1 MKLWKLLLISALSV
15 FFIWLFINRINFNEI
30 KSIWRVVPI
39 RYPLMF
45 VLLSLPQFYVRS
57 YRWGLLLNPFKE
69 GIAFR
74 SLWNFSLIGF
84 MISYLLPG
92 RLGEIARPV
101 MLAEKEKIKKSQAI
115 ATIINERLFDLLT
128 VLLLLVLYLVS
139 GLGKPSPVLIKLK
152 AMAFLLLPLVFSV
165 FLVITLANSEKFFPK
180 TEKLINWLSNI
191 LPSRFRTKTR
201 TAAVHFVKA
210 LNLNLDWTSRT
221 KVFLFSLLHWG
232 IILVSYWLLMQ
243 GFAGIDLDLPSTIP
257 FLAVIFVSAAIPTP
271 GMAGS
276 LDLASKYALLGLFGV
291 TAKTAVAFT
300 LLFHFL
306 LLLPPIVLGL
316 IAFWCEGLSFKI
328 IGQLRKKD
336 ELSAMH

>member
-15 FFIWLFINRINFNEI
+15 FFIWLFIQRIDFNEI
-30 KSIWRVVPI
+30 RNIWRTIPI
-39 RYPLMF
+39 RFPLLFM
-45 VLLSLPQFYVRS
+45 LMSLPQYGVRA
-57 YRWGLLLNPFKE
+57 YRWGLLLKPFKKRVP
-69 GIAFR
+69 FR

-101 MLAEKEKIKKSQAI
+101 MLAEKEQIKKSQAI

-139 GLGKPSPVLIKLK
+139 GLGKPSPVLLKLK
-152 AMAFLLLPLVFSV
+152 TMALLLLPLVLLV
-165 FLVITLANSEKFFPK
+165 FFLITLANSEKFFPG
-180 TEKLINWLSNI
+180 TEKLILWLSRI
-191 LPSRFRTKTR
+191 LPARFRAKAG
-201 TAAVHFVKA
+201 AAIVHFVKA
-210 LNLNLDWTSRT
+210 LRLNLGWASMVQ
-221 KVFLFSLLHWG
+221 VFLFSLLHWS
-232 IILVSYWLLMQ
+232 IILVSYWLLMR
-243 GFAGIDLDLPSTIP
+243 GFAGIGLDLASTIP

-276 LDLASKYALLGLFGV
+276 LDLASKYALVGLFGI

-300 LLFHFL
+300 ILFHFL

-316 IAFWCEGLSFKI
+316 IAFWREGLSFKI

-336 ELSAMH
+336 ELPAMR

>member
-1 MKLWKLLLISALSV
+1 MRLWKLLLISALSV

-30 KSIWRVVPI
+30 KSIWRAIPV

-57 YRWGLLLNPFKE
+57 YRWGLLLKPFKKR
-69 GIAFR
+69 IAFR

-92 RLGEIARPV
+92 RLGEIARPL

-152 AMAFLLLPLVFSV
+152 TMAFLLLPLVFLI
-165 FLVITLANSEKFFPK
+165 FLVITLANSEKFFPR
-180 TEKLINWLSNI
+180 TEKLIHWLSSI

-201 TAAVHFVKA
+201 AAVVHFVQA
-210 LNLNLDWTSRT
+210 LHLNLDWASMA
-221 KVFLFSLLHWG
+221 KVFFFSLLHWG
-232 IILVSYWLLMQ
+232 IILFSYWLLMQ
-243 GFAGIDLDLPSTIP
+243 GFAGIGLDLLSTIP

-316 IAFWCEGLSFKI
+316 IAFWSEGLSFKI